1 MMGLKYVC
9 VENTTHYGIT
19 TNENLKENIVK
30 FVKHSRQISCRLTK
44 VVHICISYLR
54 KVIFLATGHLLRP
67 QHVLKKSRSGE
78 TQYI

>member
-9 VENTTHYGIT
+9 VENTTYYGIT
-19 TNENLKENIVK
+19 TNENLKGNIVK

-44 VVHICISYLR
+44 VFRICISYLR
-54 KVIFLATGHLLRP
+54 KVIFFGHRASAQAAAP
-67 QHVLKKSRSGE
+67 SKKSRSGE